1 MSTSVKSFLEKHGF
15 YQDLDLDTLV
25 KSFISDMHEGLLG
38 HKAYQDMIRTYIDPS
53 TIKMQD
59 KSVIVID
66 AGGTNF
72 RSSLVTF
79 SKNGAPT
86 FSNFEK
92 TKMPGIEREL
102 SKKEFFDQI
111 ASNIERFK
119 NVCREICFCFSYAMT
134 ITEEADGI
142 LKSFSKEVK
151 APEVVGSHIGA
162 ELKKALVEHGWT
174 NDPKIVL
181 LNDTASA
188 LLAGS
193 GSEKY
198 SSYIGFILG
207 TGLNAAYVQSER
219 ADYPGLKKQIIVCE
233 SAKFG
238 GFKNSDFDILMDEKS
253 VNPGTSPYEKLC
265 SGAYLGPL
273 ALETIQL
280 AAKEGIFSKGFSTQV
295 AALKS
300 LSLIEVNEFLHKY
313 AENKS
318 VCPEVFARANATA
331 EDSEL
336 LFEIFDALVNRMAQL
351 AAVILAAC
359 IMQCGEGKDSSKPI
373 CIACN
378 GTSFFRTYKVIDRTK
393 AILAK
398 ILEGKGFYYEFL
410 PDEVDITTGT
420 AMAGLR

>member
-1 MSTSVKSFLEKHGF
+1 MNANVKSFLEKHGF
-15 YQDLDLDTLV
+15 YQELDLNSLV
-25 KSFISDMHEGLLG
+25 KSFIADMHAGLLG
-38 HKAYQDMIRTYIDPS
+38 QKADQDMIRTYIDPS

-79 SKNGAPT
+79 SKTAAPT

-92 TKMPGIEREL
+92 SKMPGTEREL

-119 NVCREICFCFSYAMT
+119 NTCREICFCFSYAMT

-151 APEVVGSHIGA
+151 APEVVGCHIGA
-162 ELKKALVEHGWT
+162 ELKKALIEHGWT

-219 ADYPGLKKQIIVCE
+219 SDYPGLKKQIIVCE
-233 SAKFG
+233 SAKFS
-238 GFKNSDFDILMDEKS
+238 GFKNSDFDILVDEKS
-253 VNPGTSPYEKLC
+253 VKPGYAPYEKLC
-265 SGAYLGPL
+265 SGAYLGPVAFEVL
-273 ALETIQL
+273 HMG
-280 AAKEGIFSKGFSTQV
+280 AKEGLFSAQFAEAVSSIKAIST
-295 AALKS
+295 
-300 LSLIEVNEFLHKY
+300 IEVNEFLHKY
-313 AENKS
+313 AESKS
-318 VCPEVFARANATA
+318 VAPETFAKATA
-331 EDSEL
+331 EDAAV
-336 LFEIFDALVNRMAQL
+336 LFELFDALVDRMAKL
-351 AAVILAAC
+351 AAVILASC
-359 IMQCGEGKDSSKPI
+359 IMQCGEGKDKAKPI

-378 GTSFFRTYKVIDRTK
+378 GTTFFKTYKVIDRTK
-393 AILAK
+393 DYLAK
-398 ILEGKGFYYEFL
+398 IIDGKFFYEFL
-410 PDEVDITTGT
+410 PNEVDITTGT

>member
-1 MSTSVKSFLEKHGF
+1 MSTTVKSFLEKHGF
-15 YQDLDLDTLV
+15 YQELDLNSLV
-25 KSFISDMHEGLLG
+25 NSFITDMHEGLLG

-53 TIKMQD
+53 TITLQD

-79 SKNGAPT
+79 SKTAAPT

-92 TKMPGIEREL
+92 TRMPGIEREL

-119 NVCREICFCFSYAMT
+119 NVCQEICFCFSYAMT

-151 APEVVGSHIGA
+151 APEVVGCHIGA
-162 ELKKALVEHGWT
+162 ELKKALIEHGWT

-219 ADYPGLKKQIIVCE
+219 ADYPDLKKQIIVCE

-238 GFKNSDFDILMDEKS
+238 GFKNSDFDILVDEKS
-253 VNPGTSPYEKLC
+253 VKPGYAPYEKLC
-265 SGAYLGPL
+265 SGAYLGPV
-273 ALETIQL
+273 ALEVL
-280 AAKEGIFSKGFSTQV
+280 HMGAKEGLFSQAFTESVTSIKAIST
-295 AALKS
+295 
-300 LSLIEVNEFLHKY
+300 IEVNEFLHKY
-313 AENKS
+313 AENKTIA
-318 VCPEVFARANATA
+318 PETFAKANAGDA
-331 EDSEL
+331 EV
-336 LFEIFDALVNRMAQL
+336 LFELFDALVNRMSQL

-359 IMQCGEGKDSSKPI
+359 IKQCGEGKDEARPI

-378 GTSFFRTYKVIDRTK
+378 GTTFFKTYKVIDRTK
-393 AILAK
+393 DYLAK
-398 ILEGKGFYYEFL
+398 IIDGKFFYEFL